1 MGKIATKAKL
11 RRPAVLKD
19 SKAPYG
25 KKQKTNAAFK
35 TDLGLA
41 YSGISKT
48 PRRSGNT
55 LRGLDQIT
63 YQEVHSMSQKKALAF
78 LTKAGVCPTSKSM
91 SFVCWN
97 CKKDMQANGS
107 GFRCQNRSCSQRPR
121 LTAPQVAFT
130 PLFGFA
136 SNGTDIDYAM
146 LLRTSF
152 TVGAKLS
159 NDSAIQMLRMP
170 GQSLSSAEHKVDDFY
185 TKIKVAMAYAETKY
199 SRSVQFKDEIVEPD
213 SGRMGVAKTAEQKIH
228 LGRTLVL
235 KGRFTKKW
243 IAKALPNTVSKPGR
257 GMGAES
263 RAEVDQPIKDAMGA
277 GTIGAPDG
285 SRAFHGALRDAGK
298 PSLPGVN
305 HMKKVFTP
313 IARVL
318 KSSIDA
324 RTKRMLEKKCKSKGS
339 TKAAVAETKRYF
351 KVAAG
356 DSSAEN
362 TVGCIKKVMRRM
374 GNLGRTR
381 STGLQKNVQ
390 AMASAA
396 LHRQCGFDRV
406 LAALRE
412 YRLDC
417 SNGTVQMAPKDAFLH
432 DKCKWILD

>member
-1 MGKIATKAKL
+1 
-11 RRPAVLKD
+11 
-19 SKAPYG
+19 
-25 KKQKTNAAFK
+25 
-35 TDLGLA
+35 
-41 YSGISKT
+41 
-48 PRRSGNT
+48 
-55 LRGLDQIT
+55 
-63 YQEVHSMSQKKALAF
+63 MSQKKALAF
-78 LTKAGVCPTSKSM
+78 LKKAGVCPTSNSM

-107 GFRCQNRSCSQRPR
+107 VFRCQNRSCSQRPR

-152 TVGAKLS
+152 TIGAKLS

-170 GQSLSSAEHKVDDFY
+170 GQSLSSSEHKVDDFY
-185 TKIKVAMAYAETKY
+185 TKIKVALAYAETKY
-199 SRSVQFKDEIVEPD
+199 GRSLQFQDEIVEPD
-213 SGRMGVAKTAEQKIH
+213 SGRMGVAKKAIQKIH

-257 GMGAES
+257 GMGTES

-277 GTIGAPDG
+277 GTVGAPDG

-318 KSSIDA
+318 KSSLDA

-339 TKAAVAETKRYF
+339 TKAAVAQTKRYF

-406 LAALRE
+406 LPGLKE

-417 SNGTVQMAPKDAFLH
+417 SNGTVHIAPKDAFLH